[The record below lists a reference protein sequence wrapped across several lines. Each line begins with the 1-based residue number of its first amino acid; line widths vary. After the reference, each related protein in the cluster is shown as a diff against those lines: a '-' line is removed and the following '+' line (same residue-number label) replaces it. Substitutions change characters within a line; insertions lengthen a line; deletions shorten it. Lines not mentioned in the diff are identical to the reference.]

1 MTAPS
6 AIVFDETQPSGRLGG
21 WGYKITRKHGH
32 AQNIHGEQFV
42 TITLHNGKKR
52 TIGTQRPDELLS
64 AIRVLAQLP
73 PDESEIEK
81 VESAGGTTRGAAA
94 Q

>member
-1 MTAPS
+1 M
-6 AIVFDETQPSGRLGG
+6 
-21 WGYKITRKHGH
+21 
-32 AQNIHGEQFV
+32 

-64 AIRVLAQLP
+64 AMRVLAELP